1 MSTKGGMPGPTPQHP
16 HQGLVQTPQSMP
28 RRDPGVPND
37 AALRRSRRPTDK
49 NIPDGIEDA
58 IIGDGVQEYK
68 SLRDIEKRLD
78 SAMIRKRLDIQDSV
92 NRTVKKYRTLRI
104 WVSNTVENQPWQLG
118 AEQNGT
124 APGTGKYKVK
134 IEGRLLD
141 DYSDPTI
148 PDDSDDEGEGEEN
161 QARDEDAMDQDEPE
175 SKEKKKI
182 TPAATR
188 KRLSHF
194 FKSITIDLDK
204 TSHTRGDET
213 TSISWNKPNIPP
225 NVVSLPPSADFDS
238 LDFTRNSEDNLNA
251 TISLTRDENPDRF
264 KLSKELAEILD
275 TDEESRGGI
284 VVGIWDYIK
293 AMGLQEDE
301 EKRIVRCDDRLKAVS
316 TQKKSST
323 DLL

>member
-1 MSTKGGMPGPTPQHP
+1 MPGPSPHQQGPVPTPQA
-16 HQGLVQTPQSMP
+16 MA
-28 RRDPGVPND
+28 RREPGVPND
-37 AALRRSRRPTDK
+37 AALRRSRKPTDK

-104 WVSNTVENQPWQLG
+104 WISNTAENQPWQLG
-118 AEQNGT
+118 ADQNGT
-124 APGTGKYKVK
+124 APGSGKYKVK

-148 PDDSDDEGEGEEN
+148 PDDSDDEGEGDN
-161 QARDEDAMDQDEPE
+161 ATRDEDAMEQDEPE
-175 SKEKKKI
+175 SKKRKKI
-182 TPAATR
+182 TPTVPR

-213 TSISWNKPNIPP
+213 TTIGWNKPNLPP
-225 NVVSLPPSADFDS
+225 NVVTLPPSADFDS
-238 LDFTRNSEDNLNA
+238 LEFSRTSEDNLNA
-251 TISLTRDENPDRF
+251 TINLTRDENPDRF
-264 KLSKELAEILD
+264 KLSKELADILD
-275 TDEESRGGI
+275 VDEEARGGI

-301 EKRIVRCDDRLKAVS
+301 EKRLVRCDDRLKAVS
-316 TQKKSST
+316 VLNPLSLASPPRKHC
-323 DLL
+323 

>member
-1 MSTKGGMPGPTPQHP
+1 MT
-16 HQGLVQTPQSMP
+16 
-28 RRDPGVPND
+28 RRDAGIPND
-37 AALRRSRRPTDK
+37 AALRRSHRPTDK

-58 IIGDGVQEYK
+58 IIGDGVHEYK
-68 SLRDIEKRLD
+68 NLRDIEKRLD
-78 SAMIRKRLDIQDSV
+78 SAMVRKRLDIQDSV

-104 WVSNTVENQPWQLG
+104 WVSNTVEDQPWQLG
-118 AEQNGT
+118 AEKNGT
-124 APGTGKYKVK
+124 APGAGKYKVK

-141 DYSDPTI
+141 DYSDPTV
-148 PDDSDDEGEGEEN
+148 PDDSDEEGDGEDAEKD
-161 QARDEDAMDQDEPE
+161 ADAMDEDEPE
-175 SKEKKKI
+175 SKKRKKI
-182 TPAATR
+182 TPTVPR

-204 TSHTRGDET
+204 TSHTKGDET
-213 TSISWNKPNIPP
+213 ATISWNKPSLPP

-238 LDFTRNSEDNLNA
+238 LEFTRNSEDNLNA
-251 TISLTRDENPDRF
+251 TINLTRDENPDRF

-301 EKRIVRCDDRLKAVS
+301 EKRIVRCDDRLKSVS
-316 TQKKSST
+316 TMKTCQPTSIKHG
-323 DLL
+323 